1 MNTDSRSPD
10 QSSSRTEPVH
20 FLQIWIEPEQNGLK
34 PGYEQR
40 SFPEGDRRGCL
51 RLIASREGR
60 DGSVMIH
67 QDIMVYDALLAARD
81 EVSYQLE
88 DNRHAWI
95 QVVKGAVTIND
106 TVLQVGDGAAIS
118 EETSLNIKG
127 SDEAEILLFD
137 LA

>member
-1 MNTDSRSPD
+1 MSTPSRLPD

-20 FLQIWIEPEQNGLK
+20 FLLIWIEPEQNGLK

-40 SFPEGDRRGCL
+40 SFPEGDRRGRL

-67 QDIMVYDALLAARD
+67 QDIMVYDALLVARD
-81 EVSYQLE
+81 EVSYQLD

-95 QVVKGAVTIND
+95 
-106 TVLQVGDGAAIS
+106 
-118 EETSLNIKG
+118 
-127 SDEAEILLFD
+127 
-137 LA
+137 